1 MSTKLNA
8 ERRER
13 LGTRQSRRLRS
24 EGRIPVSLRADADRP
39 QVSLSISEEEFLA
52 ARRHHEHVFTL
63 TLGGVE
69 QAALVDDLQWDTFG
83 DRIVHVEFRRVDL
96 DKKTEVEVPLE
107 FIGNPK
113 SGLLNHPITVLQVL
127 AKPADIP
134 DSIEVRV
141 EGLEIG
147 AMVLASDL
155 KLPAGVE
162 LAEEPDTVV
171 ANISAPHEEKAPVE
185 GAEGEGEAGAGSVV
199 AAPKEPK
206 TDS

>member
-1 MSTKLNA
+1 MSIKLNA

-24 EGRIPVSLRADADRP
+24 EGRIPVSLRAEGERP

-63 TLGGVE
+63 TVGGVE
-69 QAALVDDLQWDTFG
+69 QSALVDDLQWDTFG
-83 DRIVHVEFRRVDL
+83 ERIVHVEFRRVDL
-96 DKKTEVEVPLE
+96 DKKTQVEVPLE
-107 FIGNPK
+107 FLGNPK

-127 AKPADIP
+127 AKPGDIP
-134 DSIEVRV
+134 DSVEVRV

-147 AMVLASDL
+147 AVVLASDL

-162 LAEEPDTVV
+162 LAEQPDTVV
-171 ANISAPHEEKAPVE
+171 ANISAPHEEKEPQEAEETE
-185 GAEGEGEAGAGSVV
+185 GAVGST
-199 AAPKEPK
+199 APAPKESK
-206 TDS
+206 DEE